1 MRSLKNVKAEKQR
14 AHSNP
19 WEGPF
24 GIVGFNYYFYMFLL
38 PFLVKYD
45 VFSKK
50 FDRLFEDLI

>member
-24 GIVGFNYYFYMFLL
+24 AVVGFNYYFYMFLL
-38 PFLVKYD
+38 AIFGK
-45 VFSKK
+45 
-50 FDRLFEDLI
+50 I